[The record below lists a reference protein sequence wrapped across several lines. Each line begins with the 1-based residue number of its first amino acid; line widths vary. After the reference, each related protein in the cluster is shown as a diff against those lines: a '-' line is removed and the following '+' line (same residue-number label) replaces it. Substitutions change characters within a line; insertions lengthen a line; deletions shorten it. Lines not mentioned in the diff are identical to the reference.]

1 MDYLTTDQAG
11 KILGVTVRRVRA
23 LIEAGRLP
31 AVKFGKVWMINK
43 KDLKKVA
50 DRKPGRPSAK
60 GGRRY
65 GKD

>member
-11 KILGVTVRRVRA
+11 KLLGVTVRRVRA

-31 AVKFGKVWMINK
+31 ASKFGKVWMINK

-50 DRKPGRPSAK
+50 VRKPGRPSVK
-60 GGRRY
+60 GGRY
-65 GKD
+65 GKG

>member
-1 MDYLTTDQAG
+1 MDFLTTDQAG
-11 KILGVTVRRVRA
+11 QILGVTGRRVRA

-50 DRKPGRPSAK
+50 VRKPGRPSTK
-60 GGRRY
+60 RGRH
-65 GKD
+65 GKS

>member
-31 AVKFGKVWMINK
+31 ASKFGKVWMINK

-50 DRKPGRPSAK
+50 VRKPGRPK
-60 GGRRY
+60 GGNY
-65 GKD
+65 GKG

>member
-50 DRKPGRPSAK
+50 VRKPGRPCNK
-60 GGRRY
+60 GGRY
-65 GKD
+65 GKS

>member
-11 KILGVTVRRVRA
+11 KILGVTGRRVRA
-23 LIEAGRLP
+23 LIKAGRLP
-31 AVKFGKVWMINK
+31 AVKFGKAWMINK

-50 DRKPGRPSAK
+50 IRKPGRPRAK
-60 GGRRY
+60 GRDY

>member
-31 AVKFGKVWMINK
+31 ASKFGKVWMINK

-50 DRKPGRPSAK
+50 IRKPGRPK
-60 GGRRY
+60 GGHY
-65 GKD
+65 GKG

>member
-31 AVKFGKVWMINK
+31 AAKFGKVWMINK

-50 DRKPGRPSAK
+50 VIKPGRPSTK
-60 GGRRY
+60 GGRY
-65 GKD
+65 GKS

>member
-1 MDYLTTDQAG
+1 MDFITTDQAG
-11 KILGVTVRRVRA
+11 KILGVTGRRVRA

-50 DRKPGRPSAK
+50 VRPPGRPRVN
-60 GGRRY
+60 GGRY
-65 GKD
+65 GKG